1 MKVKE
6 LAQKLGWELAYGDG
20 EEEISGGIYCG
31 DLLSI
36 VMSHAPAGCLW
47 VTIMGNVN
55 AMAVASLNDC
65 AAVVLAE
72 NVAMD
77 EDTKNGAKKGEIT
90 VLRTEMPIFEAS
102 LAAARVLGLA

>member
-6 LAQKLGWELAYGDG
+6 LCESLGWELAYGDG
-20 EEEISGGIYCG
+20 EDDITGGIYCG

-36 VMSHAPAGCLW
+36 VMSHAPSGCLW

-55 AMAVASLNDC
+55 AMAVASLADC
-65 AAVVLAE
+65 ACVVLAE

-77 EDTKNGAKKGEIT
+77 EETKNGAKKGEIT
-90 VLRTEMPIFEAS
+90 VLRTKMPIFEAS
-102 LAAARVLGLA
+102 LAAAKVLGLA

>member
-6 LAQKLGWELAYGDG
+6 LCERLEWELAFGDG
-20 EEEISGGIYCG
+20 ENEITAGIYCG

-47 VTIMGNVN
+47 ITIMGNVN

-65 AAVVLAE
+65 ACVVLAE
-72 NVAMD
+72 GVGMD
-77 EDTKNGAKKGEIT
+77 EETKNGAKKGEIT
-90 VLRTEMPIFEAS
+90 VLRTKSPIFEAS